1 LHLRCKRDLWE
12 WRKWCGDG
20 RPEAFIFTAKRN
32 TPIRYENF
40 LKRVLKPTAEAV
52 GMGRATL
59 QMLRRSF
66 STEALDSGASP
77 KDVQGQ
83 MRHSQVS
90 MSLAYGKVI
99 AKSVAEQVDKLADE
113 LGSMIGPKSEIDSP
127 EGKCPKDAPKAPK
140 VYTLALDQKRGQ
152 ARSQAGKTFLGEYV

>member
-1 LHLRCKRDLWE
+1 
-12 WRKWCGDG
+12 
-20 RPEAFIFTAKRN
+20 
-32 TPIRYENF
+32 
-40 LKRVLKPTAEAV
+40 
-52 GMGRATL
+52 MGRATL

-99 AKSVAEQVDKLADE
+99 AKSVAEPVDKLADE
-113 LGSMIGPKSEIDSP
+113 LGSMIGPKSEIHSP

-140 VYTLALDQKRGQ
+140 VYTLKSLETALDQKRGQ